1 MTTQSLTH
9 PRAAI
14 ILAAGQGTRM
24 KSPLPKVLHPVGGR
38 AMLDHA
44 IDAAEALHC
53 ERIVVVVGAHSPEV
67 RAHVVAR
74 LGEDSIA
81 VQDPPLGTGHAVRAA
96 EAVLGDFVGQVVI
109 TYGDVP

>member
-1 MTTQSLTH
+1 MTTPH

-24 KSPLPKVLHPVGGR
+24 KSPLPKVLHPVGHR

-74 LGEDSIA
+74 LGEDA
-81 VQDPPLGTGHAVRAA
+81 VAVRPVIGEAA
-96 EAVLGDFVGQVVI
+96 PIATGGVPGGIRTMGLEPVLRAA
-109 TYGDVP
+109 